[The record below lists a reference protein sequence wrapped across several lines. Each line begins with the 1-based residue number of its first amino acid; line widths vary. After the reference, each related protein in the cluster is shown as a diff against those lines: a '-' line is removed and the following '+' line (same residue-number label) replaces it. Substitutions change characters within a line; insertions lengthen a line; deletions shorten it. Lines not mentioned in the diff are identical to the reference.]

1 MCNVFFVRL
10 FLYFRFVLF
19 WFLCLFVAF
28 LFCLLYLFVFFF
40 VVHIC
45 SKKNQIPFL
54 IFSLFSFFFF
64 LTNIDECKT
73 YPSKCQVNAT
83 CNSTHQMKTW
93 IYWRCTQLFLFVV
106 VVFSFNTVESQK
118 FNFCNVT

>member
-1 MCNVFFVRL
+1 MYSSFSCF
-10 FLYFRFVLF
+10 YIFVLF
-19 WFLCLFVAF
+19 CFGFCACLL
-28 LFCLLYLFVFFF
+28 LFCFAFCICFFF
-40 VVHIC
+40 VVVHIC

-54 IFSLFSFFFF
+54 IFSLLSFFFF

-93 IYWRCTQLFLFVV
+93 IYWRWTQLFLFVV
-106 VVFSFNTVESQK
+106 VVFCFNTVESQK